1 MPTSE
6 QILSFEIRNSVKNE
20 DWKSVERLCSEN
32 EITLSENEMNHWVR
46 SRYMIGDFE
55 GCIEICSRILETNE
69 KNTIALKFIARSR
82 TKLRQNNTEIRNSWN
97 NLLVEDNSN
106 IEAMTN
112 IARILVIEGSLEEAS
127 KLISDI
133 LELNPNYQPALTT
146 LAKLNRLGMEGTSPP
161 IEDSDYRQI
170 YTEKRYLDV
179 LENLNY
185 PDRLGKW
192 SEDEATF
199 AFRSLSRL
207 GKNQDLLSSY
217 QKLDR
222 GPQLSPRIISEL
234 ASSARELGEEK
245 VENDSIRKLSKIAS
259 DNYSAGCHYLRQIV
273 YFDSDDEFVIKEI
286 ERISSLHGEEI
297 LQYLVRI
304 ILKSKRF
311 SLFSKI
317 RSFGGAKSFL
327 DPIDGKLLNMVGK
340 NEYQSIF
347 AELSPRI
354 SQAIKS
360 DISSFHHSVDSF
372 HRACDELDLPYLVS
386 ATHLM
391 EKSDL
396 FEEKMQI
403 SSFSREYLE
412 DLCNQIFIFPEEV
425 KISSKPGSVVFCSTN
440 KNPDFHNLGE
450 DIEIISVSLEKIP
463 KGLVISKMRGM
474 ETRKESEIIS
484 DPRETLGRFFH
495 LFNGMASVDKMVIA
509 WVVRELLDRGPE
521 FVFYDESM
529 GHGKIAAKILGY
541 DAESIRK
548 YID

>member
-6 QILSFEIRNSVKNE
+6 HILSFEIRNSVKNE

-32 EITLSENEMNHWVR
+32 EISLSENEMNHWVR
-46 SRYMIGDFE
+46 STYMIGDFE
-55 GCIEICSRILETNE
+55 GCIEICSRILKTNG
-69 KNTIALKFIARSR
+69 KNITALKFIARSR
-82 TKLRQNNTEIRNSWN
+82 TKLRQNVTEIRNSWN
-97 NLLVEDNSN
+97 NLLVEDDLN
-106 IEAMTN
+106 IEALTN
-112 IARILVIEGSLEEAS
+112 IARTLVNEGSLEEAS

-146 LAKLNRLGMEGTSPP
+146 LTKLNRLGSEGTLPP
-161 IEDSDYRQI
+161 NEHSDYRQI
-170 YTEKRYLDV
+170 YKEKRYFDV

-199 AFRSLSRL
+199 AFRSLSKL

-217 QKLDR
+217 HRLDT

-245 VENDSIRKLSKIAS
+245 VENDSIRKLSKKAP
-259 DNYSAGCHYLRQIV
+259 DNYSAACHYLRQIV

-286 ERISSLHGEEI
+286 EKISSSHGEEI

-317 RSFGGAKSFL
+317 ESFGGAKSFL

-347 AELSPRI
+347 AELSPSI
-354 SQAIKS
+354 SKAIKS

-372 HRACDELDLPYLVS
+372 HRACNELDLPYFVS

-396 FEEKMQI
+396 FEEKMQP

-412 DLCNQIFIFPEEV
+412 DLCNQISVISGEI
-425 KISSKPGSVVFCSTN
+425 KISSKPGSAVLCSIN
-440 KNPDFHNLGE
+440 QNPDLHSLGE
-450 DIEIISVSLEKIP
+450 DIQLISVSPGKIP
-463 KGLVISKMRGM
+463 KGLVVFTMKGRVT
-474 ETRKESEIIS
+474 EKESEIIS

-509 WVVRELLDRGPE
+509 WVVRELMNRSPE
-521 FVFYDESM
+521 FVLYDESM
-529 GHGKIAAKILGY
+529 VHGKIAAKILGY